1 MLNSLFLHRGH
12 WQWRKVV
19 LNSLLLKLTA
29 VLPPELLSGRTLRL
43 AELNSLLL
51 QLPLSPHIL
60 RHRAHIQQRFVL
72 LNSLRHVQR

>member
-1 MLNSLFLHRGH
+1 MLNSLFLHVPLHHHTIRHRAH

-51 QLPLSPHIL
+51 HLPQLNISHLSKWL
-60 RHRAHIQQRFVL
+60 RTAL
-72 LNSLRHVQR
+72 L